1 MTTSLLA
8 QIVNILSKRCS
19 EPLRLVRSGA
29 SQVRATSKTKTTS
42 APTEPSYFVPNILR
56 PARAFFDAPGKV
68 LPPAARQQLAV
79 ELFED
84 LAVRYEAAVSK
95 MKKDDDALRRLK
107 RGKAGFNLFGSR
119 STTTDDAAN
128 TSDGEK
134 VRQQM
139 QVDVET
145 FASDAKS
152 LGVDIEASSGLR
164 ALRKVIDEWNV

>member
-1 MTTSLLA
+1 
-8 QIVNILSKRCS
+8 
-19 EPLRLVRSGA
+19 
-29 SQVRATSKTKTTS
+29 
-42 APTEPSYFVPNILR
+42 
-56 PARAFFDAPGKV
+56 
-68 LPPAARQQLAV
+68 
-79 ELFED
+79 
-84 LAVRYEAAVSK
+84 

-107 RGKAGFNLFGSR
+107 RGKAGFSLFGSR

-145 FASDAKS
+145 FASDAKG
-152 LGVDIEASSGLR
+152 LGVDIEASSSLK